1 MYDFSEKVVVVTGA
15 AKGLGYAMA
24 ERFLADGAKGLAIL
38 DLREDDAKA
47 AAARLDP
54 TGGRTLA
61 LACDVSDNKAVASA
75 FKQVAEALGPVD
87 ILVNN
92 AGATRDGFAHKMD
105 VENFEF
111 VIDVNLNSAF
121 SCTRQVIPAMR
132 ERGFGRIIFLSST
145 SASGNMGQSNYSA
158 AKAGLIGLTNT
169 LSLELGG
176 KGITVNCVAPGFI
189 DTDIIKT
196 VPEAYMQ
203 ALLAR
208 NPAGRLGK
216 PEEVANLVAFLCSD
230 QAAYINGECI
240 KICGGFR

>member
-24 ERFLADGAKGLAIL
+24 QRFLDDGAKAVAIL
-38 DLREDDAKA
+38 DLSENTAKE

-54 TGGRTLA
+54 VGSRTLA
-61 LACDVSDNKAVASA
+61 LACDVSDREAVASA
-75 FKQVAEALGPVD
+75 FNQIASTLGPVD
-87 ILVNN
+87 ILINN

-105 VENFEF
+105 AETFEF

-121 SCTRQVIPAMR
+121 YCTRQVIPAMR
-132 ERGFGRIIFLSST
+132 ERGWGRVIFLSST
-145 SASGNMGQSNYSA
+145 AASGNLGQSNYSA

-169 LSLELGG
+169 LSMELGG
-176 KGITVNCVAPGFI
+176 KGITVNCVAPGLI
-189 DTDIIKT
+189 DTDILKT
-196 VPEAYMQ
+196 VPESYLN
-203 ALLAR
+203 ALLAK

-216 PEEVANLVAFLCSD
+216 PEEVANLVAFLASD

-240 KICGGFR
+240 KICGGLR